1 MRSFWKT
8 ISLASLLA
16 LPFSQPA
23 DAGVIA
29 FGSDSNTF
37 NMEFVAIGD
46 AGNADDTTGAPNLA
60 GSVAYAYNMG
70 KYEVSEDMISKYNLN
85 YGNANSL
92 VITKDTRGV
101 DKSATNVSWNEAAR
115 FTNWL
120 NTSTGG
126 SAAYNFTTSGVND
139 NIALWGSG
147 DAGYDALNPY
157 RNSLA
162 TYVLPSMDEWY
173 KAAYYNPTTSTYFD
187 YANGSNTA
195 PTAVASGTADNTAV
209 YSRPFGQGP
218 ADVNLAGGLSP
229 YGIMGLGG
237 NVREWEETAFDMN
250 NSSGSSVRGIR
261 GGNWGLDSNNLSS
274 SSRGDD
280 NPAGGPRHW
289 FPCRKSFVFR
299 SCGARTG
306 VVCSVDTAGDHG
318 CGLSKA
324 EEEIT
329 LSTFVLLPFVFRSVA
344 GGGARI

>member
-29 FGSDSNTF
+29 FGSGGNTF
-37 NMEFVAIGD
+37 NMEFVAIGN
-46 AGNADDTTGAPNLA
+46 AGNADDTTGAPNPA

-70 KYEVSEDMISKYNLN
+70 KYEVSEDMISKYNLS

-92 VITKDTRGV
+92 AITTSNRDV
-101 DKSATNVSWNEAAR
+101 DKPATSVSWNEAAR

-173 KAAYYNPTTSTYFD
+173 KAAYYNPTTSTYFA

-209 YSRPFGQGP
+209 YSQTFGQGP

-237 NVREWEETAFDMN
+237 NVFEWEETSFDLN
-250 NSSGSSVRGIR
+250 NSSGSSGRGIR
-261 GGNWGLDSNNLSS
+261 GGSWSDDSIDLSS
-274 SSRGDD
+274 STRISSG
-280 NPAGGPRHW
+280 PASGFSGIGFRVASLSSSAAAVPEPGS
-289 FPCRKSFVFR
+289 FAVLTLLGITGAAYRKR
-299 SCGARTG
+299 KR
-306 VVCSVDTAGDHG
+306 
-318 CGLSKA
+318 K
-324 EEEIT
+324 
-329 LSTFVLLPFVFRSVA
+329 
-344 GGGARI
+344 

>member
-1 MRSFWKT
+1 MRIFNGVRFRAWF
-8 ISLASLLA
+8 LSLLVCGLWQSYA
-16 LPFSQPA
+16 T
-23 DAGVIA
+23 AGIIT
-29 FGSDSNTF
+29 FGSGGNTF

-46 AGNADDTTGAPNLA
+46 AGNADDTTGAPNPA

-92 VITKDTRGV
+92 VITTSNRGV
-101 DKSATNVSWNEAAR
+101 DKPATNVSWNEAAR

-126 SAAYNFTTSGVND
+126 SAAYKFTTSGVND

-147 DAGYDALNPY
+147 DAGYDASNPY

-187 YANGSNTA
+187 FPNGSNTA
-195 PTAVASGTADNTAV
+195 PTAVASGTGVGTAV
-209 YSRPFGQGP
+209 YNGQTGP

-237 NVREWEETAFDMN
+237 NVWEWEETSFDLN
-250 NSSGSSVRGIR
+250 NSSDSSDRGIR
-261 GGNWGLDSNNLSS
+261 GGDWDFNSNYLSS
-274 SSRGDD
+274 SARSNN
-280 NPAGGPRHW
+280 NPADESANVGFRVASLSSSAASVPEPGT
-289 FPCRKSFVFR
+289 FGVLSLVGLGLVAYRKR
-299 SCGARTG
+299 M
-306 VVCSVDTAGDHG
+306 
-318 CGLSKA
+318 KK
-324 EEEIT
+324 
-329 LSTFVLLPFVFRSVA
+329 
-344 GGGARI
+344 

>member
-1 MRSFWKT
+1 
-8 ISLASLLA
+8 

-29 FGSDSNTF
+29 FGSGGNTF
-37 NMEFVAIGD
+37 NMEFVAIGNP
-46 AGNADDTTGAPNLA
+46 GNADDTTGAPNPA

-70 KYEVSEDMISKYNLN
+70 KYEVSDDMITNYNSS
-85 YGNANSL
+85 YGTANSL
-92 VITKDTRGV
+92 AITTSNRGGA
-101 DKSATNVSWNEAAR
+101 KPATSVSWNEAAR

-126 SAAYNFTTSGVND
+126 SAAYKFTIGSGVND

-187 YANGSNTA
+187 YATGSNSA
-195 PTAVASGTADNTAV
+195 PTAVASGTAANTAV
-209 YSRPFGQGP
+209 YGQTFAQGP

-237 NVREWEETAFDMN
+237 NVFEWEETSLELN
-250 NSSGSSVRGIR
+250 NSSGSSVRVIR
-261 GGNWGLDSNNLSS
+261 GGSWSTAGSSNLSS
-274 SSRGDD
+274 STRASLGD
-280 NPAGGPRHW
+280 PALEIASVGFRVASLSSSAAAVPEPGS
-289 FPCRKSFVFR
+289 FAVLTLLGITGAAYRKR
-299 SCGARTG
+299 KR
-306 VVCSVDTAGDHG
+306 
-318 CGLSKA
+318 K
-324 EEEIT
+324 
-329 LSTFVLLPFVFRSVA
+329 
-344 GGGARI
+344 